1 MASDEELDRQLF
13 ERHEK
18 GHEFA
23 RRICGLFEQVWR
35 GQEPVI
41 GLAYSIHER
50 SQRRSEIEFSMGL
63 QGPSGWQVFPR
74 MVLSSEPN
82 LTVEM
87 RLLYNGEDGRAVVE
101 RHTSPEAFVASL
113 AYRLRLVSGT
123 APAEHHDRRL
133 SPRETINMPAIIR
146 FGDDGMHLQAVII
159 NRSREGYMAQMM
171 VRVELP
177 ETIDLLLD
185 GQTIRCS
192 TVWQNGGLI
201 GLLVQRSDVPA

>member
-1 MASDEELDRQLF
+1 MASDEELDRQLI

-23 RRICGLFEQVWR
+23 RRICGMFEQVWR

-50 SQRRSEIEFSMGL
+50 SQRRSEVEFSMGL

-74 MVLSSEPN
+74 MVLSSEPT

-133 SPRETINMPAIIR
+133 SPRETINLPSIIR
-146 FGDDGMHLQAVII
+146 LGDNGMHLQAVII

-171 VRVELP
+171 IRLDLP
-177 ETIDLLLD
+177 DAVDLLLD
-185 GQTIRCS
+185 GMTIPCS
-192 TVWQNGGLI
+192 VVWQNGGLV
-201 GLLVQRSDVPA
+201 GLLVQTDSVTI